1 MSMVDYVIQEKNRLG
16 LDGNTYK
23 CFAEKVINY
32 ANFLKQPLSIE
43 MFVPCKLVDGF
54 WVVLEEPID
63 NTCENCNHKQDFDIC
78 CRFEEYQEA
87 KERCLFEGFTFEHT
101 SVVKYENYVFSIKD
115 KTIENLIRIYCYPK
129 LTDSAQ
135 KQIEL

>member
-1 MSMVDYVIQEKNRLG
+1 MERLIG
-16 LDGNTYK
+16 MIDFILTKKYTATGH
-23 CFAEKVINY
+23 ENY

-43 MFVPCKLVDGF
+43 MFVPCKLVDGV
-54 WVVLEEPID
+54 WVVLEEPNINNYCPNTID
-63 NTCENCNHKQDFDIC
+63 SQNYCDDKK
-78 CRFEEYQEA
+78 EYQQA

-129 LTDSAQ
+129 LTATAL
-135 KQIEL
+135 KQIGL